1 MSKIIA
7 QGAEAKIILSNGF
20 IIKDRISK
28 KYRLKALDEKII
40 KQRTKSETKLLL
52 KASEIINSPRP
63 FFTPNFNKIKMPFIY
78 GKRLSTNL
86 DSFTL
91 KKQEEICKIIG
102 MDIGK
107 LHDAG
112 IIHGDLT
119 TSNMILVENSDK
131 GLNKI
136 DKKVKNKGTLIINH
150 KSDERSEPIS
160 EREASNFAKQNC
172 KTHNEQG
179 CELGNKF
186 SIFFIDFGL
195 GYISHKTEDKAVD
208 LHLLKQAL
216 EAKHFKNWQILW
228 KQVENGYKN
237 SKESSNIIERLKA
250 VEKRGRYKDKY

>member
-1 MSKIIA
+1 MEKIIA
-7 QGAEAKIILSNGF
+7 QGAEAKIILSNNF
-20 IIKDRISK
+20 IIKDRVPK
-28 KYRLKALDEKII
+28 TYRLDILDKKIR
-40 KQRTKSETKLLL
+40 KSRTKAESKLLE
-52 KASEIINSPRP
+52 KAASIINSPKP
-63 FFTPNFNKIKMPFIY
+63 FFQPCIEGATKIKMPFID

-119 TSNMILVENSDK
+119 TSNMILVENLSKKSINKDNNQIGAREKILTINNKSVSD
-131 GLNKI
+131 
-136 DKKVKNKGTLIINH
+136 
-150 KSDERSEPIS
+150 SEPS
-160 EREASNFAKQNC
+160 LGR
-172 KTHNEQG
+172 G
-179 CELGNKF
+179 GGNKF
-186 SIFFIDFGL
+186 SIYFIDFGL
-195 GYISHKTEDKAVD
+195 GYISRKTEDKAVD

-228 KQVENGYKN
+228 KQVESGYKN
-237 SKESSNIIERLKA
+237 SKESGKIIERLMA

>member
-7 QGAEAKIILSNGF
+7 QGAEAKIVLSNNF
-20 IIKDRISK
+20 IIKDRIPK
-28 KYRLKALDEKII
+28 AYRLDILDKRIR
-40 KQRTKSETKLLL
+40 KSRTRSETKLLE
-52 KASEIINSPRP
+52 KASQIINSPKP
-63 FFTPNFNKIKMPFIY
+63 SFQQSAKETTKIKMPFVD

-102 MDIGK
+102 TDVGK

-119 TSNMILVENSDK
+119 TSNMILVEKSNNKLNRIINVKDNNS
-131 GLNKI
+131 L
-136 DKKVKNKGTLIINH
+136 KNKLLTINN
-150 KSDERSEPIS
+150 KSVSEATQVER
-160 EREASNFAKQNC
+160 
-172 KTHNEQG
+172 G
-179 CELGNKF
+179 GLGVGGESKVSVF
-186 SIFFIDFGL
+186 LIDFGL

-216 EAKHFKNWQILW
+216 EAKHFKKWQILW
-228 KQVENGYKN
+228 KQVEIGYKS
-237 SKESSNIIERLKA
+237 SKESDKTIKRLEA